1 MLPERKLAMSHK
13 ISIHS
18 SVVHFIETNNAPI
31 YIDARAVDASVG
43 KETADATP
51 EVAGF
56 DHSPDYTRVSLH
68 GRAFRFGALQASVI
82 RILHQAS
89 LTPSPWVLE
98 RQLLSQTGSRSEALR
113 HVFRNHDRDAL
124 FEADSL
130 GRIRL
135 RL

>member
-1 MLPERKLAMSHK
+1 MSHK

-43 KETADATP
+43 KDSSVGKEPTEAVA
-51 EVAGF
+51 EVADF
-56 DHSPDYTRVSLH
+56 AHSPDYTRVSLH

-89 LTPSPWVLE
+89 LTSSPWVLE

-130 GRIRL
+130 GRVRL